1 MGPSNTEKLH
11 PSAWALDSSTLPEAA
26 TILAAG
32 QAVAARVCMETMP
45 KTGET
50 FCGAARAMA
59 DTIRSGHCLH
69 YVAAGSSGLM
79 AASDAMELGGTFSI
93 PAKQVQIHMA
103 GGIPQTAE
111 MPGDTE
117 DATEGL
123 QKALSGLTQQDT
135 VIAVSA
141 SGTTPYTLAAV
152 AYAQKIGATVIG
164 IANNLGSTLLQS
176 STFAI
181 ALETPPEVIAGSTRL
196 GAGTAQKIALNT
208 LSSLM
213 AIELGHV
220 HAGQMVNLKA
230 DNAKLHARAL
240 RMVCSISY
248 ASEDTAQG
256 AIAMA
261 NGDVKLAI
269 LLAAGAKSLAQAKNL
284 LQGANGH
291 LRVALK
297 HLK

>member
-1 MGPSNTEKLH
+1 MAPSNTEKLH
-11 PSAWALDSSTLPEAA
+11 PSAWALDSSTLSEAA

-32 QAVAARVCMETMP
+32 QAVAARVCMEAMP
-45 KTGET
+45 TAGEV
-50 FCGAARAMA
+50 FCDAARAMA
-59 DTIRSGHCLH
+59 ETIRSGRGLH

-93 PAKQVQIHMA
+93 PAEQVHIHMA

-111 MPGDTE
+111 MPGETE

-123 QKALSGLTQQDT
+123 QQNLAGLTSQDT
-135 VIAVSA
+135 LIAVSA
-141 SGTTPYTLAAV
+141 SGTTPYTLAALE
-152 AYAQKIGATVIG
+152 YAKAAGATIIG
-164 IANNLGSTLLQS
+164 IANNPGSKLLQN

-240 RMVCSISY
+240 RMVCSISHS
-248 ASEDTAQG
+248 SEDTAQT

-261 NGDVKLAI
+261 KGDVKLAI
-269 LLAAGAKSLAQAKNL
+269 LLAAGAKSLEQAKSL
-284 LQGANGH
+284 LQGAKGH

-297 HLK
+297 HFR